1 MENDPSWYTQR
12 NKKDGSRSRETNMA
26 WYDRLLGRAPIVD
39 EEKLN
44 PAQYVISRNEGMT
57 IDSREVVTNYR
68 NAYEQLEI
76 VNRAVNMIV
85 DDVSEIPFAIGEK
98 IVGTTNVLKNIRRS
112 KVDLLIN
119 KEPNPFQDVSAFKRN
134 LIIDL
139 LIDGNIFIYFDGA
152 HLYHLPADKVRIY
165 TDDKTYVER
174 YSYDNSI
181 DYSPDEIIHIKENSF
196 NSIYRGTPR
205 LKPAFRTMQ
214 LLGSMRDFQDN
225 FFKNGAVP
233 GLVLKSPNTL
243 SEKIKERMLQAWVAR
258 YNPKSGGRRPLFLD
272 GGLEVENLTEINF
285 KELDFQEGIKSN
297 ERIILEAMGIPSI
310 LMDGGNNANIRP
322 NHRLYYLET
331 ILPIVKKVSC
341 ALERFFGFSMS
352 EDVTGIPALQP
363 ELRDQA
369 AYYATLVNTGILSA
383 NEAREALGKEPVDGF
398 DEPRVPANIAG
409 SATNPE
415 QGGRPTEAAPSEEE

>member
-1 MENDPSWYTQR
+1 
-12 NKKDGSRSRETNMA
+12 MA
-26 WYDRLLGRAPIVD
+26 WYDRLLGRTPEI

-44 PAQYVISRNEGMT
+44 PAQYVISRNEGLT
-57 IDSREVVTNYR
+57 IDSREIVTNYT

-85 DDVSEIPFAIGEK
+85 DDVAEIPYTLGNQTPGVNNI
-98 IVGTTNVLKNIRRS
+98 IKNIRRS
-112 KVDLLIN
+112 KVDILIN
-119 KEPNPFQDVSAFKRN
+119 REPNPFQDINSFKRN

-139 LIDGNIFIYFDGA
+139 MLDGNIFIYFDGA
-152 HLYHLPADKVRIY
+152 HLYHLPANKVRIESDENTYIAKY
-165 TDDKTYVER
+165 TYE
-174 YSYDNSI
+174 NSI
-181 DYSPDEIIHIKENSF
+181 DYSPNEIIHIKENSF
-196 NSIYRGTPR
+196 NSIYRGVPR

-214 LLGSMRDFQDN
+214 LLSSMRNFQDN

-258 YNPKSGGRRPLFLD
+258 YNPQSGGRRPLFLD

-285 KELDFQEGIKSN
+285 KDLDFQEGIKSN
-297 ERIILEAMGIPSI
+297 ERIILEAMGIPPI
-310 LMDGGNNANIRP
+310 LLDGGNNANIRP

-331 ILPIVKKVSC
+331 ILPIVRKLGY
-341 ALERFFGFSMS
+341 ALERYFGFSVS

-369 AYYATLVNTGILSA
+369 AYYATLVNTGIMSP
-383 NEAREALGKEPVDGF
+383 NEAREALGKDPVAGF

-409 SATNPE
+409 SAANPE
-415 QGGRPTEAAPSEEE
+415 EGGRPQEAAPSEEE

>member
-1 MENDPSWYTQR
+1 
-12 NKKDGSRSRETNMA
+12 MA
-26 WYDRLLGRAPIVD
+26 WYDRLLGRTPEI

-44 PAQYVISRNEGMT
+44 PAQYVISRNEGLT
-57 IDSREVVTNYR
+57 IDSREIVTNYT

-85 DDVSEIPFAIGEK
+85 DDVAEIPFTLGNQTPGVNN
-98 IVGTTNVLKNIRRS
+98 IVKNIRKS
-112 KVDLLIN
+112 KVDVLIN
-119 KEPNPFQDVSAFKRN
+119 REPNPFQDINSFKRN

-139 LIDGNIFIYFDGA
+139 MLDGNIFIYFDGA
-152 HLYHLPADKVRIY
+152 HLYHLPANKVRIESDENTYIAKY
-165 TDDKTYVER
+165 TYE
-174 YSYDNSI
+174 NSI
-181 DYSPDEIIHIKENSF
+181 DYSPNEIIHIKENSF
-196 NSIYRGTPR
+196 NSIYRGVPR

-214 LLGSMRDFQDN
+214 LLSSMRNFQDN

-258 YNPKSGGRRPLFLD
+258 YNPQSGGRRPLFLD

-285 KELDFQEGIKSN
+285 KDLDFQEGIKSN
-297 ERIILEAMGIPSI
+297 ERIILEAMGIPPI
-310 LMDGGNNANIRP
+310 LLDGGNNANIRP

-331 ILPIVKKVSC
+331 ILPIVRKLGY
-341 ALERFFGFSMS
+341 ALERYFGFSVS

-369 AYYATLVNTGILSA
+369 AYYATLVNTGIMSP
-383 NEAREALGKEPVDGF
+383 NEAREALGKDPVAGF

-409 SATNPE
+409 SAANPE
-415 QGGRPTEAAPSEEE
+415 EGGRPQEAAPSEEE

>member
-1 MENDPSWYTQR
+1 
-12 NKKDGSRSRETNMA
+12 MA
-26 WYDRLLGRAPIVD
+26 WYDRILGIQR

-44 PAQYVISRNEGMT
+44 PSQFVISRNEGMT
-57 IDSREVVTNYR
+57 IDSREPTLSYR

-85 DDVSEIPFAIGEK
+85 DDVAEIPYTIGQQSPA
-98 IVGTTNVLKNIRRS
+98 TTNIIKNIRRS

-119 KEPNPFQDVSAFKRN
+119 REPNPFQDVSTFKRN

-152 HLYHLPADKVRIY
+152 HLYHLPADKITIY
-165 TDDKTYVER
+165 SDTDTYIEK
-174 YSYDNSI
+174 YEFDNSI
-181 DYSPDEIIHIKENSF
+181 EYSTKEIIHIKENSF
-196 NSIYRGTPR
+196 NSIYRGVPR
-205 LKPAFRTMQ
+205 LKPALRTMQ
-214 LLGSMRDFQDN
+214 LLVNMRNFQDN

-258 YNPKSGGRRPLFLD
+258 YNPQSGGRRPLFLD
-272 GGLEVENLTEINF
+272 GGLEVENLTEVNF
-285 KELDFQEGIKSN
+285 KDLDFQVGIKAN
-297 ERIILEAMGIPSI
+297 EKIILEAMGIPPV

-331 ILPIVKKVSC
+331 ILPIVRKLGV
-341 ALERFFGFSMS
+341 AIERFFGFGIV

-369 AYYATLVNTGILSA
+369 AYYATLVNTGIMSP
-383 NEAREALGKEPVDGF
+383 NEAREALGKEPVEGF

-409 SATNPE
+409 SAANPE
-415 QGGRPTEAAPSEEE
+415 EGGRPPEEEE